1 MTASAVI
8 SGIGTATAI
17 TGTTTSAIANSGKV
31 EQGSDKQK
39 KLDLTSNIMAGI
51 TTGTSLTTTAVSGA
65 VIGKVKAA
73 IAVAIN
79 CEAALYY

>member
-17 TGTTTSAIANSGKV
+17 TGTTTSAIANTEKMKG
-31 EQGSDKQK
+31 DPRQK

-51 TTGTSLTTTAVSGA
+51 TAGTSLTTTAVSGA
-65 VIGKVKAA
+65 VLNKAKKLA
-73 IAVAIN
+73 EIAYG
-79 CEAALYY
+79 CERSF